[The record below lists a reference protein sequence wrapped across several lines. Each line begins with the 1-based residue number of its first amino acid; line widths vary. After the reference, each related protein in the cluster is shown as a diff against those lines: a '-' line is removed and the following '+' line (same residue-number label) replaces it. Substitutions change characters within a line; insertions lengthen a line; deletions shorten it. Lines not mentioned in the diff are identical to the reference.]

1 MPKQQGGELGFKKTY
16 KMTGSASGYAGGP
29 GEKNIDSG
37 ASGSHRDDNWKTG
50 AKQAKMKNAG
60 KVGPGKNLNEL
71 DGGNFY

>member
-1 MPKQQGGELGFKKTY
+1 MPKQEGGELGFKKTY

-29 GEKNIDSG
+29 AAKVDTGD
-37 ASGSHRDDNWKTG
+37 SGSHRDNNWKRG
-50 AKQAKMKNAG
+50 AAQAKLREAG